1 MSNIPGGKMAK
12 SRVVEEHRSRSFL
25 ESGDAHAS
33 PRLDLNMLLR
43 RQKIQEKIER
53 KKSFIM
59 FSGIISFLFVVVL
72 IFYL

>member
-1 MSNIPGGKMAK
+1 MSNILGGKMVK
-12 SRVVEEHRSRSFL
+12 SRVVEERRSSSFL
-25 ESGDAHAS
+25 ESGDRHTS

-43 RQKIQEKIER
+43 RQKIQEKMER

-72 IFYL
+72 VFYL

>member
-1 MSNIPGGKMAK
+1 MSNILGGKMTK
-12 SRVVEEHRSRSFL
+12 SRVAEEHRSRSFL
-25 ESGDAHAS
+25 ESEDAHAS

-43 RQKIQEKIER
+43 RQKTQEKIER

-72 IFYL
+72 VFYL

>member
-1 MSNIPGGKMAK
+1 MSNILGGKMTK

-25 ESGDAHAS
+25 ESEDAHIS

-43 RQKIQEKIER
+43 RQKTQEKIER
-53 KKSFIM
+53 KKRFIM

-72 IFYL
+72 VFYL